1 VFCVFYRLRSSAVL
15 LRRVE
20 LVPEFTTPVLT
31 EVDPDDITASTIRL
45 MMGRHSSCH
54 GRGSP
59 ELLRSDVI
67 STTGRRCIERRS
79 NGIHGRG
86 AGREVDTPWRAN

>member
-1 VFCVFYRLRSSAVL
+1 VFYRLRSSAVL

-20 LVPEFTTPVLT
+20 LVPEFTTRVLT
-31 EVDPDDITASTIRL
+31 EVDRDDITAFTIRPV
-45 MMGRHSSCH
+45 GRHSSCH

-59 ELLRSDVI
+59 AFLYSDVI
-67 STTGRRCIERRS
+67 STTARRCIERRS
-79 NGIHGRG
+79 NGIHGPG